1 MIRKIVRNIKGGMM
15 KKVITGILAG
25 LLVAAILPAPGY
37 GQDAKDVLEKM
48 IEAQGGRKVL
58 AGLKDTTVSGTM
70 EMIQQGMNAT
80 LTMYQ
85 KEPNMMRMDIE
96 IMGMVITQAYDGQ
109 KAWYLNPQTGAVQE
123 MDETMAKE
131 FKRQAMGN
139 DSLLNP
145 DKYGITFAF
154 KGKEKIGDKDCPVLE
169 QTLSDGHKNTF
180 YLDPATYL
188 VLKTKTMASNP
199 MGGGDVLTE
208 TTMGDY
214 RKEGDAMVAHTM
226 TILQDGAEFARMTLT
241 KITYN
246 TGIEDTLFQMGK

>member
-1 MIRKIVRNIKGGMM
+1 M
-15 KKVITGILAG
+15 KKTITVLAAG
-25 LLVAAILPAPGY
+25 LMIAAVFQAQGY
-37 GQDAKDVLEKM
+37 GQDAKGLLEKM

-58 AGLKDTTVSGTM
+58 SALKDATVSGNF

-80 LTMYQ
+80 MTMYQ

-109 KAWYLNPQTGAVQE
+109 KAWYTNPQTGSTQE

-145 DKYGITFAF
+145 EKYGITYAA
-154 KGKEKIGDKDCPVLE
+154 KGTEKVGDKDCPVLE

-180 YLDPATYL
+180 YLDPATFL
-188 VLKTKTMASNP
+188 VLKTKTMASSP
-199 MGGGDVLTE
+199 TGGGEVLTE
-208 TTMGDY
+208 TMMGDY
-214 RKEGDAMVAHTM
+214 RKEGDALVAHTM
-226 TILQDGAEFARMTLT
+226 TILQDGAEFARMTIT

-246 TGIEDTLFQMGK
+246 SGLEDSLFQMGK